1 MICILER
8 WGSITL
14 LEQLKQTPSFQ
25 YKKFVILVIGD
36 APVDYQF
43 RRHYLNFF
51 SDHQNSRPSFLNVGD
66 FSPNPIFIL
75 SSLLQ
80 H

>member
-8 WGSITL
+8 RGCITL
-14 LEQLKQTPSFQ
+14 LEQLKRTPSF
-25 YKKFVILVIGD
+25 KKFVILVIGD
-36 APVDYQF
+36 ASADYQF
-43 RRHYLNFF
+43 RRQYLNFF

-66 FSPNPIFIL
+66 FSSNPIFIL